1 MPSLRATVP
10 YAALTVKANVQSA
23 YNKAISDKFGS
34 AAEPSDRVSR
44 FRKRYG
50 EQHAK
55 SYSKTPSEKDRLI
68 QKFLKMEQDIATWEN
83 NMGFFA
89 KSKNA
94 ESLLAELSSKIEV
107 AKQELADLE
116 QKIKSLDEKEN
127 GQENG

>member
-1 MPSLRATVP
+1 
-10 YAALTVKANVQSA
+10 
-23 YNKAISDKFGS
+23 
-34 AAEPSDRVSR
+34 
-44 FRKRYG
+44 
-50 EQHAK
+50 
-55 SYSKTPSEKDRLI
+55 
-68 QKFLKMEQDIATWEN
+68 MEQDIATWEN